1 MTDEEMEELEKELMN
16 DFMMNVLNADL
27 EQINHDLQCEREI

>member
-1 MTDEEMEELEKELMN
+1 MTDEEMEEFEKELMN

-27 EQINHDLQCEREI
+27 EQIIHDLNCEREL